1 MESYL
6 VGDIRFNTDI
16 TPIENKNNAQE
27 FLIELQELMNLYG
40 VIKIDISIDVYKYL
54 TKTNKL

>member
-16 TPIENKNNAQE
+16 TPIETKDNAEE

-40 VIKIDISIDVYKYL
+40 VTKIDISIDIYKYL
-54 TKTNKL
+54 NKTNNK